1 MYSFD
6 VGNMNPMLDGY
17 GEYQHISSRSAFT
30 EIQHQTMPYH
40 HGAGAGAPTH
50 YPRHMPYSAATR
62 RPITNASAAADSHP
76 SLSGMGAMSQTR
88 HYGYHFMNSPI
99 AGHPP
104 IYDSSDQISS
114 LTSKDG
120 LLDHKTDSETSIETK
135 LSLRGKKLRKPRT
148 IYTSLQLQQ
157 LNQRFHQTQYLALPE
172 RAELAASL
180 GLTQTQVKIWFQNR
194 RSKYK
199 KILKQQN
206 QSNNNN
212 STSHPEMNS
221 QVPPSQTQHQQH
233 DVQTPPATPH
243 PRQQQQHAPPPPPP
257 QPLSQPLQA
266 QEAAQQPPTPMG
278 HVDMHKGSPPLAQA
292 AQHASHQL
300 NQQQHHMTMNHSL
313 SPPGVS
319 ASMPSAVR
327 WEAAESGRSSDGSI
341 AGNVISGSHGGNGG
355 HPGMD
360 MSIPTRDNY
369 YPSHTSQHSSTPHPY
384 SHHHHRHPHSQYT
397 WYGQDLDHRT
407 QYQGAVAPMVP
418 HI

>member
-6 VGNMNPMLDGY
+6 VGKMNSMLDGY
-17 GEYQHISSRSAFT
+17 GDYQHISSRSAFT
-30 EIQHQTMPYH
+30 EIQHQAAMPYH
-40 HGAGAGAPTH
+40 HATGTGAPSH
-50 YPRHMPYSAATR
+50 YPRPMPYGAATR
-62 RPITNASAAADSHP
+62 RPMTNSSAADTHP
-76 SLSGMGAMSQTR
+76 SLSGMGPMGQTR

-104 IYDSSDQISS
+104 IYDHPDQITSLSS
-114 LTSKDG
+114 KEG
-120 LLDHKTDSETSIETK
+120 LLDHKNESETSIETK

-212 STSHPEMNS
+212 NNNSSHPEMS
-221 QVPPSQTQHQQH
+221 QQVPQTQQQH
-233 DVQTPPATPH
+233 DIQTPPTTPH
-243 PRQQQQHAPPPPPP
+243 PRQQQLPP
-257 QPLSQPLQA
+257 QPPSQTQDAPPHQH
-266 QEAAQQPPTPMG
+266 QPSTPMG
-278 HVDMHKGSPPLAQA
+278 HIDMHKASPPLAQA
-292 AQHASHQL
+292 AQHATHHL
-300 NQQQHHMTMNHSL
+300 NQQHQMTMNHPL

-327 WEAAESGRSSDGSI
+327 WEAADSGRSSGGSI
-341 AGNVISGSHGGNGG
+341 AGNAISIGNSG

-360 MSIPTRDNY
+360 MSVHSRDNY
-369 YPSHTSQHSSTPHPY
+369 YPSHASQHSSTPHPY
-384 SHHHHRHPHSQYT
+384 SHHHHHHHHHPHPQYPS
-397 WYGQDLDHRT
+397 WYGQDVDPRS
-407 QYQGAVAPMVP
+407 QYQGVAPMAP